1 MEDDKTIIVNIH
13 KHTDMGRPLGPNSFV
28 TQLEKKLNRKLKAL
42 PCGRPKGVVATK
54 K

>member
-1 MEDDKTIIVNIH
+1 MEDDKTIIINIR
-13 KHTDMGRPLGPNSFV
+13 KHTDTGLPLGPDSFV

-42 PCGRPKGVVATK
+42 PWGRPKGVVATK